1 MSEANCGEGGGVAE
15 ILRSKIIC
23 DRIPPSFAIFPPFW
37 YYLATLNIKD
47 MSQDRLVILKNKK
60 TGSTI
65 FTTKNKKTNPK
76 LKMKKYDPVTRKKED
91 FVEVKK

>member
-1 MSEANCGEGGGVAE
+1 
-15 ILRSKIIC
+15 
-23 DRIPPSFAIFPPFW
+23 
-37 YYLATLNIKD
+37 

-60 TGSTI
+60 TGTTI

-76 LKMKKYDPVTRKKED
+76 LKMKKYDPVTRKKEE

>member
-1 MSEANCGEGGGVAE
+1 MVG
-15 ILRSKIIC
+15 ILNLHRQDTNPSIC
-23 DRIPPSFAIFPPFW
+23 HFRPFLLLSSNTK
-37 YYLATLNIKD
+37 YKA

-60 TGSTI
+60 TGTTI

-76 LKMKKYDPVTRKKED
+76 LKMKKYDPVTRKKEE